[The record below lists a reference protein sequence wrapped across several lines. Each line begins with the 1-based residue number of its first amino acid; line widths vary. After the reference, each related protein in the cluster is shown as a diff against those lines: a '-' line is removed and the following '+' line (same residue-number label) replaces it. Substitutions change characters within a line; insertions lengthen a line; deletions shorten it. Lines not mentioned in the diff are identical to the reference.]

1 MGDCSP
7 FFRIKD
13 ALFLLDFVIVLM
25 EKLKS
30 YHKPMHGMAP
40 PPPQVWRSTRSFWC
54 CLFDT
59 EILLDR
65 KSKNESS
72 HDPSSERPWVL
83 ESLRFLST
91 QLFLFFVTDGETGTS
106 IPAFRQLNRCK
117 HGISE
122 LDAQV
127 KPPFRISDHKSEL
140 FSWNYKNHQ
149 PDSLQCAPG
158 KLYKER
164 DNNPQSI

>member
-13 ALFLLDFVIVLM
+13 ALFLLDLVIVLM

-54 CLFDT
+54 RHFDT

-72 HDPSSERPWVL
+72 HDPSSERPWAL
-83 ESLRFLST
+83 EFLRFLST
-91 QLFLFFVTDGETGTS
+91 QLFLFLLLMEKQGPS
-106 IPAFRQLNRCK
+106 ISAFRQLYRCK

-127 KPPFRISDHKSEL
+127 KPYPHSPPFRISDHKAEL
-140 FSWNYKNHQ
+140 F
-149 PDSLQCAPG
+149 P
-158 KLYKER
+158 
-164 DNNPQSI
+164 